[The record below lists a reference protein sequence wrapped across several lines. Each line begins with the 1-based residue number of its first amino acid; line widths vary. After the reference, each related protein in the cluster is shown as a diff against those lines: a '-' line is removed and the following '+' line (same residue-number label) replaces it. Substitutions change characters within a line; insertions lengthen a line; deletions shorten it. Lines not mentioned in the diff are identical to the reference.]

1 MDKGDCSWT
10 IEKKV
15 NFAVENSMAVHSQM
29 FSPNIFLIHALTI
42 PEVVNFFWEGVGGRE
57 IHCLSLYQNDLY
69 RKKLISQ
76 WLVSQSLSIKLSSG
90 IVAASDVYPKK
101 IYKKQ
106 ANWLNDKTM
115 VLNSICELS
124 WLFSVWPSY
133 DHSKLVWSYRSVIC
147 LCVRHQL
154 LVFFRWVLKTVK
166 VKRSL

>member
-1 MDKGDCSWT
+1 MDKGLLMNCR
-10 IEKKV
+10 EK
-15 NFAVENSMAVHSQM
+15 SQFCCGKFYGRAQSNVQPKC
-29 FSPNIFLIHALTI
+29 FSYLCLNYTWSGQ
-42 PEVVNFFWEGVGGRE
+42 FFFGGGWGGEGRE
-57 IHCLSLYQNDLY
+57 IHCLGLYQNDLY
-69 RKKLISQ
+69 RNKLISQ

-124 WLFSVWPSY
+124 WLFSVS
-133 DHSKLVWSYRSVIC
+133 HHRKLVWSYRSVIC

-166 VKRSL
+166 IKKRL

>member
-1 MDKGDCSWT
+1 MDKIYSWT
-10 IEKKV
+10 VEKKV

-29 FSPNIFLIHALTI
+29 FSPNVFLIYALTI
-42 PEVVNFFWEGVGGRE
+42 PEVVNFFLEGVGEGGGRE
-57 IHCLSLYQNDLY
+57 IHCLGLYQNDLY
-69 RKKLISQ
+69 RNKLISQ

-124 WLFSVWPSY
+124 WLFSVS
-133 DHSKLVWSYRSVIC
+133 HHRKLVWSYRSVIC

-166 VKRSL
+166 IKKSL